1 MSLSGHEDIPST
13 LRTPIT
19 IRLLDTIVRQLPSSQ
34 LQLGDQNLER
44 AREIAVEFESVIGQ
58 NDRSIIE
65 ERITLWVLPFLKTIA
80 TKVRKCSGDEAWV
93 RLKVGYFEIQ
103 TRSGVSQGCKTSIP
117 IRKGCLR
124 I

>member
-1 MSLSGHEDIPST
+1 MSLSGHEDISSA
-13 LRTPIT
+13 LRAPIT

-65 ERITLWVLPFLKTIA
+65 ERITL
-80 TKVRKCSGDEAWV
+80 
-93 RLKVGYFEIQ
+93 
-103 TRSGVSQGCKTSIP
+103 
-117 IRKGCLR
+117 
-124 I
+124 